1 MMNFTS
7 DPFSLA
13 MLILRLILFVIFFA
27 HGTQKV
33 FGWFGGY
40 GIAGT
45 LGFFTSL
52 KIPKPIAYIG
62 VFAEFFASIGLLLGL
77 FTQLSALAMVIQM
90 AVAIV
95 KVHLGPGFFMN
106 WGSQANRGEGYEFS
120 LTLAV
125 IALVLVLCG
134 GGAYSLDAL
143 L

>member
-1 MMNFTS
+1 MHFIS

-13 MLILRLILFVIFFA
+13 MLILRLMLFVIFFA

-33 FGWFGGY
+33 FSWFGGY
-40 GIAGT
+40 GISGT

-62 VFAEFFASIGLLLGL
+62 VFAESIASIGLLLGL
-77 FTQLSALAMVIQM
+77 FTRLSAFAMVIQM
-90 AVAIV
+90 LVAIFRT
-95 KVHLGPGFFMN
+95 HLGPGFFMN

-125 IALVLVLCG
+125 IALVLLIGG

-143 L
+143 LW